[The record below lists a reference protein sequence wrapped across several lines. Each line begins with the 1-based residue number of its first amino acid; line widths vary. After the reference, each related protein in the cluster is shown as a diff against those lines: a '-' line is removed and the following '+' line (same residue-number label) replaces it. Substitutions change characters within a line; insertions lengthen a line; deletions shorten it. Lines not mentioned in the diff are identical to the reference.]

1 MAENLH
7 GFMIETLSDLYDAE
21 RRAAGALPL
30 MSRSV
35 SSPEVKKVFDDHAG
49 VTKRQLQR
57 LEDIF
62 KRMGERPESKEC
74 KGMQGLIAEAQEY
87 IGRKDM
93 HPEFRDAALVDSE
106 QKAEHYEIAAYN
118 SAIELAE
125 MMGEKHAART
135 LRQILGEEER
145 MSRKLTQISSKW
157 LRKRMREEQRAER
170 EAA

>member
-7 GFMIETLSDLYDAE
+7 GFMKKTLSDIYDAE
-21 RRAAGALPL
+21 RRAIEALPR
-30 MSRSV
+30 MSQSA
-35 SSPEVKKVFDDHAG
+35 SSPEVKKAFDDHAG
-49 VTKRQLQR
+49 VTRRQLQR
-57 LEDIF
+57 LEDVF
-62 KRMGERPESKEC
+62 KRMGEEPERKEC
-74 KGMQGLIAEAQEY
+74 KGMQGLIAEAEEY

-93 HPEFRDAALVDSE
+93 DPEFRDAALVESE

-145 MSRKLTQISSKW
+145 MSRKLTQISSRW
-157 LRKRMREEQRAER
+157 LRQKVREEQRAER